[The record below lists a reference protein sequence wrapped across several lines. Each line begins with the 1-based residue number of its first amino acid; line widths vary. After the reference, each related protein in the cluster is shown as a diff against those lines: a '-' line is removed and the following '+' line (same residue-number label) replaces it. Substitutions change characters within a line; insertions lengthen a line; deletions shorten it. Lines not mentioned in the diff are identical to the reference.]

1 MRALPSAA
9 RRFSLTATLL
19 LWSLAGA
26 APPAIAAPN
35 ALSLDEAL
43 SLARTSSEAV
53 RMKSLAVLKTS
64 DRLAEAKARAFP
76 SLTLDASGSYLA
88 NPPAGITLTAGE
100 LGRIMTPIGTLILPP
115 SDVVVVQDAEHTYFK
130 ANATLSQPLLTWG
143 KIPNAIALAEREVA
157 LSGAELARQERDVE
171 KQVHA
176 AYFGAL
182 LAGTSLPLLS
192 EMKGIGEAV
201 LRDRRGAFEAGA
213 STRQEVL
220 EAEAGLAS
228 LSAKLIEAEEGR
240 ATALETLSLLTG
252 AALDGT
258 TLSTSFRASLP
269 GLDEP
274 SLKAAAVKSYPEL
287 QSARERAAQARTKLS
302 LEKGGAMLLPDLSLA
317 VSLGVKGQ
325 KIPFSSSDWSDTWD
339 WDLIVSLGA
348 RANLFDAGASWARIR
363 EAGRDV
369 EGAALGIAGLE
380 KAIGARVRAAVQQAR
395 EKSAAVEEAKA
406 KAALA
411 EEQAKNA
418 RVSFEN
424 ELATREEMNR
434 AALGFLSARLA
445 VAAARHALEAALE
458 DIEYLTGERLGGT

>member
-1 MRALPSAA
+1 MAAVAAEAQERALS
-9 RRFSLTATLL
+9 
-19 LWSLAGA
+19 
-26 APPAIAAPN
+26 I
-35 ALSLDEAL
+35 DEAL

-53 RMKSLAVLKTS
+53 RMKSLEVLKSS

-76 SLTLDASGSYLA
+76 SLILDASGSYLA
-88 NPPAGITLTAGE
+88 NPPAGITLTTGE
-100 LGRIMTPIGTLILPP
+100 LGRITTPIGTLILPP
-115 SDVVVVQDAEHTYFK
+115 SDVVVVEDAEHTYFK

-157 LSGAELARQERDVE
+157 VSGAELVRQQRDVE
-171 KQVHA
+171 KQAHA

-182 LAGTSLPLLS
+182 LAGTSLPLLR

-201 LRDRRGAFEAGA
+201 LRDRRSAFEAGA

-228 LSAKLIEAEEGR
+228 LSGKLVDAEESR
-240 ATALETLSLLTG
+240 ATALESLSLLTG
-252 AALDGT
+252 AALDAT
-258 TLSTSFRASLP
+258 TLSTSFRTSLP
-269 GLDEP
+269 GLDEQA
-274 SLKAAAVKSYPEL
+274 LKAAAVKSSPEL
-287 QSARERAAQARTKLS
+287 QSARERAAQARTRLS

-317 VSLGVKGQ
+317 VTLGVTGQ
-325 KIPFSSSDWSDTWD
+325 KIPFSTSDWSDSWD
-339 WDLIVSLGA
+339 WDLVVSLGT
-348 RANLFDAGASWARIR
+348 RASIFDAGASWAKIR

-369 EGAALGIAGLE
+369 EGAALGIAQLE
-380 KAIGARVRAAVQQAR
+380 KAVGARVRAAVQQAR
-395 EKSAAVEEAKA
+395 HRSAAVEEAQA

-424 ELATREEMNR
+424 ELTTREEMNR
-434 AALGFLSARLA
+434 AAIGHLSARLA
-445 VAAARHALEAALE
+445 VAAALHDFEAALE

>member
-1 MRALPSAA
+1 MRVLPSSA
-9 RRFSLTATLL
+9 RRFRLTAILL
-19 LWSLAGA
+19 LWSLARA
-26 APPAIAAPN
+26 APPPGAPPH
-35 ALSLDEAL
+35 APSIDEAL

-53 RMKSLAVLKTS
+53 RMKSLEVLKSS

-76 SLTLDASGSYLA
+76 SLILDASGSYLA
-88 NPPAGITLTAGE
+88 NPPAGITLTTGE
-100 LGRIMTPIGTLILPP
+100 LGRITTPIGTLILPP
-115 SDVVVVQDAEHTYFK
+115 SDVVVVEDAEHTYFK

-143 KIPNAIALAEREVA
+143 KIPNAIALADREVA
-157 LSGAELARQERDVE
+157 VSGAELVRQQRDVE
-171 KQVHA
+171 KQAHA

-182 LAGTSLPLLS
+182 LAEESLPLLR
-192 EMKGIGEAV
+192 EMKRIGEAV
-201 LRDRRGAFEAGA
+201 LRDRRSAFEAGA

-228 LSAKLIEAEEGR
+228 LSTKLIQAEESR
-240 ATALETLSLLTG
+240 TTALEGLSLLTG
-252 AALDGT
+252 AALNDT

-445 VAAARHALEAALE
+445 VAGARHDLEAALE